1 MPTIQIK
8 SDISDLKKR
17 RNICRKMTVVFG
29 RLGVDVRHLLI
40 LWQPITQADIYPG
53 PLSIAEMNKVWAG
66 PIVYVSVAI
75 SNERPAAWRAQL
87 LQELSDLFA
96 DGGPG
101 EYVFIELL
109 PVAASD
115 FSTPVSRELQPQKE
129 PPNDK

>member
-1 MPTIQIK
+1 MI
-8 SDISDLKKR
+8 
-17 RNICRKMTVVFG
+17 FG

-53 PLSIAEMNKVWAG
+53 PLSIAEMNKAWAG
-66 PIVYVSVAI
+66 PIAYVSVAI
-75 SNERPAAWRAQL
+75 SNERSDSWRAQL

-96 DGGPG
+96 DGGRG

-115 FSTPVSRELQPQKE
+115 FSTPMSRQHA
-129 PPNDK
+129 PPKGVA